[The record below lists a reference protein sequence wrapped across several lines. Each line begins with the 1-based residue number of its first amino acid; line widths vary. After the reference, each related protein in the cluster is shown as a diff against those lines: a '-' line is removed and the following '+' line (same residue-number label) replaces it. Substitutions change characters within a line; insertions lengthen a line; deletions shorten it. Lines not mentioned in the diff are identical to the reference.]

1 MALSLNSQ
9 REGAAGGSWRLCFN
23 QMSKLEPGA
32 LLRGGPS
39 SLPQASFAWE
49 ATGLPP
55 GTRWM
60 RQLRGR
66 FLEDSQGLGRGRPQS
81 ETTGRGW
88 TGHSLMPTFQS
99 TQVQNTLSFF
109 VSRTFSQ
116 KWEQL
121 SHTIAYRTKSELWQ
135 LREAVIFRARDP
147 GEQNLSGLWR
157 RERGEQD

>member
-55 GTRWM
+55 GTRWR

-109 VSRTFSQ
+109 C
-116 KWEQL
+116 
-121 SHTIAYRTKSELWQ
+121 IAHIFTKMGATEPYHSLQDKVWTMATEGSSDFQ
-135 LREAVIFRARDP
+135 SPGP